1 MSRYFQPFH
10 ILPST
15 AINILTPPAI
25 LLHLWY
31 KNARLLVYFSGE
43 EVKSH
48 KEEKTMD
55 ENEKNLEKAKKI
67 AKNKI
72 SFIRHFI
79 TYISVVFVLA
89 IINNVF
95 SRGRQWWLF
104 VAFIWGIFVFFNF
117 LSAYVFKGGGL
128 KKLEDDL
135 VKKEMEK
142 MGSKEDEQ

>member
-1 MSRYFQPFH
+1 M
-10 ILPST
+10 
-15 AINILTPPAI
+15 NE
-25 LLHLWY
+25 
-31 KNARLLVYFSGE
+31 NA
-43 EVKSH
+43 
-48 KEEKTMD
+48 
-55 ENEKNLEKAKKI
+55 KNLAKAKKI

-89 IINNVF
+89 VINNVF

-104 VAFIWGIFVFFNF
+104 VALIWGVFVFFNF

-128 KKLEDDL
+128 KKLEEDL

-142 MGSKEDEQ
+142 MEGEADEQ

>member
-1 MSRYFQPFH
+1 
-10 ILPST
+10 
-15 AINILTPPAI
+15 
-25 LLHLWY
+25 
-31 KNARLLVYFSGE
+31 
-43 EVKSH
+43 
-48 KEEKTMD
+48 MD

-89 IINNVF
+89 VINNVF

-104 VAFIWGIFVFFNF
+104 VAFFWGIFVFFNF